1 VSTPGAL
8 TRMVLLWVA
17 FALQLAPV
25 AWKEGSSYFMA
36 HEVVTE
42 V

>member
-25 AWKEGSSYFMA
+25 AWYFMA